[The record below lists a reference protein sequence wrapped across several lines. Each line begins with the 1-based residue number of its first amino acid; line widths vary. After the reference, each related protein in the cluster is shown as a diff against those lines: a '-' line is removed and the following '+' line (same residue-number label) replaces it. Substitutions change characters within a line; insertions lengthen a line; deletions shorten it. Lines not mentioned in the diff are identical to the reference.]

1 MYRGTIDV
9 PRRKLVLLH
18 VGSTPVSIYASPSNN
33 RESYPRAAALYETVL
48 IPPYSEGTHIASV
61 TRLSNKEV
69 LMASQ
74 RDALYPPALFR

>member
-18 VGSTPVSIYASPSNN
+18 VDSTPVSIYASSNN
-33 RESYPRAAALYETVL
+33 RESCPRAAALYETVL

-74 RDALYPPALFR
+74 